1 MLGEVLGEELGQG
14 EDMEWIVVAVEVK
27 DEDVREE
34 EVAVEV
40 KDEDVREEVVA
51 VVVTVTE
58 RTLLI
63 PSLFWSQKLGMIQT
77 TMFLAPA
84 NFCL

>member
-1 MLGEVLGEELGQG
+1 MTFLTEEELGQG
-14 EDMEWIVVAVEVK
+14 KDKEWIVVTVK
-27 DEDVREE
+27 DEDVCEE

-63 PSLFWSQKLGMIQT
+63 PSLYWRQRLGMIQT
-77 TMFLAPA
+77 TMLLAPA